1 MNIEEKVVIAK
12 YAAALIEKDDFVY
25 RCRVFLPGG
34 ELKEVTKAIVGAQAI
49 YSLKR
54 YNFTKGFFGANG
66 VHRERGLTTPDI
78 TEAPDLKKE

>member
-34 ELKEVTKAIVGAQAI
+34 ELKEVT
-49 YSLKR
+49 
-54 YNFTKGFFGANG
+54 
-66 VHRERGLTTPDI
+66 
-78 TEAPDLKKE
+78 